1 MRNFSFQ
8 IKKKKYKAASLPE
21 YGLVPILKSFVS
33 YA

>member
-8 IKKKKYKAASLPE
+8 IKKKYKAASLPE

>member
-8 IKKKKYKAASLPE
+8 IKKYKAASLPE